1 MINFWKKMNL
11 PNKIT
16 MVRFLLIPVFV
27 IIVSLWHGWAGDL
40 AALLVFIVAS
50 LTDALDGHL
59 ARSRNLVTDFGKF
72 MDPLVDKM
80 LVTSAL
86 IALVAMDRVFAWVVI
101 IILAREFAITGLRT
115 IAVEKGIVLAASPL
129 GKIKTTTQML
139 AVCFLLI
146 YTLPCLPNQVFY
158 VIGQVLMYLALL
170 FTVWSGVDYI
180 IKCKEVFNDC

>member
-1 MINFWKKMNL
+1 MLSYWNKMNL

-16 MVRFLLIPVFV
+16 LVRFLLIPVFV
-27 IIVSLWHGWAGDL
+27 LIISLWQNWVGDFV
-40 AALLVFIVAS
+40 ALLVFIVAA

-86 IALVAMDRVFAWVVI
+86 IALVAMGRVYAWVVI
-101 IILAREFAITGLRT
+101 VILAREFAITGLRT

-129 GKIKTTTQML
+129 GKFKTATQML
-139 AVCFLLI
+139 AVCFLFL
-146 YTLPCLPNQVFY
+146 YTAPFVPTLVFF
-158 VIGQVLMYLALL
+158 VIGQILLYAALIL
-170 FTVWSGVDYI
+170 TVWSGVDYI
-180 IKCKEVFNDC
+180 IKCKEVFRDC

>member
-16 MVRFLLIPVFV
+16 MIRFLMIPLFV
-27 IIVSLWHGWAGDL
+27 IVVSLWHGWVGDL
-40 AALLVFIVAS
+40 VALIIFIVAS
-50 LTDALDGHL
+50 LTDAIDGHL

-86 IALVAMDRVFAWVVI
+86 IALVAMDRVYAWVVI

-115 IAVEKGIVLAASPL
+115 IVVEKGIVLAASPL
-129 GKIKTTTQML
+129 GKFKTATQML
-139 AVCFLLI
+139 AVCFLFI
-146 YTLPCLPNQVFY
+146 YTIPVLPNQIFF
-158 VIGQVLMYLALL
+158 VIGQVLIYIALIL
-170 FTVWSGVDYI
+170 TVWSGVDYI
-180 IKCKEVFNDC
+180 IKCKEVFKDC

>member
-1 MINFWKKMNL
+1 MIDFWKKMNL

-16 MVRFLLIPVFV
+16 MIRFLMIPLFV
-27 IIVSLWHGWAGDL
+27 LVVSLWHGWVGDL
-40 AALLVFIVAS
+40 VALLIFVVAS

-86 IALVAMDRVFAWVVI
+86 IALVGMGRVYAWVVI

-115 IAVEKGIVLAASPL
+115 IVVEKGIVLAASPL
-129 GKIKTTTQML
+129 GKFKTATQML
-139 AVCFLLI
+139 AVCFLFI
-146 YTLPCLPNQVFY
+146 YTMPVLPEQVFY
-158 VIGQVLMYLALL
+158 VIGQVLMYLALVL
-170 FTVWSGVDYI
+170 TVWSGVDYI
-180 IKCKEVFNDC
+180 IKCKEVFYDC